1 MLIVPVQ
8 LNLTVEMQL
17 VLLSLLIV
25 LTEDNMGVGLY
36 LVYLNRKILEYTET
50 PLGPLDVSP
59 TLV

>member
-36 LVYLNRKILEYTET
+36 LVYLMC
-50 PLGPLDVSP
+50 DVRR
-59 TLV
+59 VMFDVCCVMCVV